1 MLCRGRLSFPT
12 GGQRDLSLQHAARLV
27 PGASGGVDG
36 EECAVES
43 MESSV
48 IDKLKQA
55 IFDGELMPGE
65 HLRQSELAKRFGV
78 SRVPL
83 REALLVL
90 ANIGLAEHTM
100 NSGFR
105 VAKRTPE
112 EYEQL
117 VWLVGQLE
125 TAIHAE
131 IRPATDAE
139 LTELEALNAQIATLS
154 GAQDEMPFT
163 KLNHRFHAII
173 WGMSTKQ
180 LLVRQLENVWPLTE
194 PFLGLVYTNTDFLER
209 AVHEHAQIIEAVRNN
224 DTTALVSAMDAHRA
238 SSSTAASAL
247 RTTGRH
253 FARA

>member
-1 MLCRGRLSFPT
+1 L
-12 GGQRDLSLQHAARLV
+12 AI
-27 PGASGGVDG
+27 SGGEDV

-55 IFDGELMPGE
+55 IYAGELLPGE

-105 VAKRTPE
+105 VAKRSPQD
-112 EYEQL
+112 YEQL

-125 TAIHAE
+125 TAIHQDL
-131 IRPATDAE
+131 RPPTEAE
-139 LTELEALNAQIATLS
+139 LAELEAVNREIASLS
-154 GAQDEMPFT
+154 GAKNETPFT
-163 KLNHRFHAII
+163 KLNHRFHSII
-173 WGMSTKQ
+173 WGMSPKQ

-194 PFLGLVYTNTDFLER
+194 PFLGLVYTNAEFLER
-209 AVHEHAQIIEAVRNN
+209 AVREHTEIIEALRAN
-224 DTTALVSAMDAHRA
+224 DPARLLQTMDTHRV
-238 SSSTAASAL
+238 SSTEAATVL
-247 RTTGRH
+247 RTGRQ
-253 FARA
+253 FMTA